1 MRSCPGGDQE
11 VLLLLGN
18 HHLRVGVIGI
28 VYRKRQNA
36 QQADHQSRNQHFH
49 GFSPFESR
57 HTLPSSQNIIPRWRE
72 EKNSFF
78 IVMQAG
84 PEFPGSACTEYSFD
98 ITVSDRSALFRRGSL
113 GRGIVC
119 GGQNRQMEFGNRA
132 YDLAGSHLSPNFS
145 GSLEGRSPWR
155 TLVAARSLPP
165 TGP

>member
-84 PEFPGSACTEYSFD
+84 PEFPGSLSIHLILPCRTDPLSFAG
-98 ITVSDRSALFRRGSL
+98 VLLVGASSAE
-113 GRGIVC
+113 

-155 TLVAARSLPP
+155 TLVAARSFPP